1 MLKLGSLFFP
11 RAIGPG
17 GTASYTFE
25 TSWISLPSD
34 KALDRQPQDTYT
46 TPVEDPR
53 FSIDGCQQCFANISE
68 NHM

>member
-1 MLKLGSLFFP
+1 MVFARQFKMLKLGSLFFP
-11 RAIGPG
+11 RAIKPG
-17 GTASYTFE
+17 GTASYTF
-25 TSWISLPSD
+25 
-34 KALDRQPQDTYT
+34 DRQPQDTYT